1 MRDFTVAAVLALL
14 LCASGTLRAQ
24 SASEVATTPVL
35 AVNSSVEVFPNPAT
49 DYVYLRFDDLNANQV
64 NVSLHNI
71 IGNEV
76 PVEREE
82 VNAHE
87 IRIRVKDFAAGYY
100 LAVVQDE
107 QSKFR
112 GTYKFVKR

>member
-1 MRDFTVAAVLALL
+1 MRDFTIAGVFALL
-14 LCASGTLRAQ
+14 LIASGNLRAQ
-24 SASEVATTPVL
+24 SASEVPMTPVSAL
-35 AVNSSVEVFPNPAT
+35 NSAVEVFPNPAT
-49 DYVYLRFDDLNANQV
+49 DYVYLRFDDLNASEV

-76 PVEREE
+76 PIEREE